1 VHAVQYYWVHSTLY
15 TLHSTFYT
23 FWFCGFREDFHPLN
37 LDTLTHTAVSVC
49 YRWHRHTAGPSKQH
63 AAKKHKLRLKQQQ
76 LGRAQLRVAEVAEV
90 AEEAE
95 VARLTHPLARA
106 DRGRNRM
113 EPVAGENSSGGEVTN
128 RGRGGRRGREPD
140 GRAHVLQNILFV
152 YKGWPCPSRFTQS
165 HMHAFAFSNGKCCEE
180 GGASRPAC
188 AVQYSMRRMHA

>member
-1 VHAVQYYWVHSTLY
+1 MHAYRVHSALY

-90 AEEAE
+90 AE

-140 GRAHVLQNILFV
+140 G
-152 YKGWPCPSRFTQS
+152 
-165 HMHAFAFSNGKCCEE
+165 
-180 GGASRPAC
+180 
-188 AVQYSMRRMHA
+188 